1 MSAEE
6 YLKPYDEAYE
16 AMHEMAI
23 QANNTQTLTPPV
35 LYGVLGNLRGTA
47 ASLSEILPS
56 TVRAARSG
64 AAGLDLYDAEGN
76 DPEEQLALSLR
87 TLEEAA
93 SVAQQLLALLDTA
106 QSGIASVGYRD

>member
-16 AMHEMAI
+16 AMHEVAI
-23 QANNTQTLTPPV
+23 QANNTQTLTPPM

-56 TVRAARSG
+56 AARAARAG

-76 DPEEQLALSLR
+76 DPDEQLALTLR
-87 TLEEAA
+87 TLEDATGI
-93 SVAQQLLALLDTA
+93 AQQLLALLDTA